1 MDFHITQALSPN
13 GHASAALF
21 FVLAGCAAATGRLL
35 SLAAYPHA
43 AHARARMA
51 AWLLIAYA
59 SIILP
64 CTALAAAGALRP
76 APLAAASLLI
86 LGAALLIY
94 LKSHR
99 SAPHQTLPLTPEPA
113 HGALPH
119 WTVAPF
125 VALAL
130 CAGFTVLVWGVIA
143 PPPPWDA
150 FVYHL
155 PFAADWL
162 QHGAISLVT
171 VPFGDQAGTY
181 FPSNTELYFA
191 WLMMPLRSEM
201 LTSAAQFPFYAGSAL
216 LVYATA
222 RELGRSRTAAGIA
235 ACLGLLLPGFMRQA
249 AAAEVDVVF
258 AALFLMSLFF
268 LLRHL
273 RTDELR
279 DAALSGLAGG
289 LLAGTKY
296 IGAPFLLLLALPAA
310 AAMIRRRRWK
320 HAALYALAGVC
331 GGGYWYLRN
340 WAVAGNPVFPMAIS
354 VFGME
359 LFPGGYTRETM
370 LHSVFRSQGA
380 RQWLDAMLA
389 TTGAPLGALLCAA
402 APAGLAAITLRRS
415 TNTWRALYAAALPA
429 AIIALFAFAVP
440 YNLESRFTYA
450 AWLLACVCAA
460 HVLDARQPAIRW
472 TALGVCLAAAAGAA
486 LTNQFLISHA
496 AMLVQIWSGNFAPA
510 QSATLLSAMRPC
522 AVLLG
527 AGIASAGL
535 GAVLVRGAQ
544 GAPGKT
550 AGFII
555 LSCGLGA
562 ALLAPFAGR
571 GNYREYRHAYAQSFH
586 LGHAWQYLEFY
597 QKQAGPEP
605 ATIAF
610 TGTDL
615 IFGLYGPNLENHVV
629 HAAVHAHP
637 DWKFHDCVRALK
649 QSGAYQVPT
658 TDRIDF
664 CRRNP
669 DPEAWIRNLDSL
681 GANFVIIAR
690 LHQND
695 RPHLDHD
702 MYGFPIERAWAAARP
717 DRFRLISQA
726 QDFNPYVQIY
736 RVMPAPA
743 R

>member
-1 MDFHITQALSPN
+1 MNFHITQVLSQN
-13 GHASAALF
+13 GPASPALF
-21 FVLAGCAAATGRLL
+21 CVLAGCAAATGHVL
-35 SLAAYPHA
+35 SQAAYPRT
-43 AHARARMA
+43 AHNSARAA
-51 AWLLIAYA
+51 AWLLISYA

-64 CTALAAAGALRP
+64 VTILGATGALRP
-76 APLAAASLLI
+76 APLAAFSLLI
-86 LGAALLIY
+86 LGAALFIY
-94 LKSHR
+94 AKAR
-99 SAPHQTLPLTPEPA
+99 RTAPHEPMPEAPSVMQN
-113 HGALPH
+113 ALPP
-119 WTVAPF
+119 WAVAPF
-125 VALAL
+125 AAIALA
-130 CAGFTVLVWGVIA
+130 AGFTVLVWGVIA

-162 QHGAISLVT
+162 QHEAISLVT

-181 FPSNTELYFA
+181 FPSNTELYFV

-216 LVYATA
+216 LVYAIA
-222 RELGRSRTAAGIA
+222 RELGRSRSAAGIA
-235 ACLGLLLPGFMRQA
+235 ACLGLLLPGFMHQA

-258 AALFLMSLFF
+258 AALFLLCLLF
-268 LLRHL
+268 LLRYL
-273 RTDELR
+273 RTDEWR

-296 IGAPFLLLLALPAA
+296 IGAPFVLLLALPAA
-310 AAMIRRRRWK
+310 AIMIQRRRWK
-320 HAALYALAGVC
+320 HAALYILAGVC
-331 GGGYWYLRN
+331 GGGYWYVRN

-354 VFGME
+354 ALGIE
-359 LFPGGYTRETM
+359 IFPGGYTRETM

-380 RQWLDAMLA
+380 RQWVAAMLG
-389 TTGAPLGALLCAA
+389 TTGAPLGVLLSAA
-402 APAGLAAITLRRS
+402 VPAGLAAITLQRS
-415 TNTWRALYAAALPA
+415 ESPWRALYAAALPA
-429 AIIALFAFAVP
+429 AIVALFAFAIP

-472 TALGVCLAAAAGAA
+472 AALGLCLVAAVGAVYA
-486 LTNQFLISHA
+486 NPFLKSHVS
-496 AMLVQIWSGNFAPA
+496 MLVQIWSEHFAPG
-510 QSATLLSAMRPC
+510 QPEPMLRAMRPC
-522 AVLLG
+522 AMLLG
-527 AGIASAGL
+527 AGAAAAGL

-544 GAPGKT
+544 GAAGKT
-550 AGFII
+550 TGIMI
-555 LSCGLGA
+555 LICGLGA
-562 ALLAPFAGR
+562 SLLAPFAGLA
-571 GNYREYRHAYAQSFH
+571 NYRDYRHAYAQSFH

-597 QKQAGPEP
+597 QSQAGPDP
-605 ATIAF
+605 AVIAF

-615 IFGLYGPNLENHVV
+615 IFGLYGPALENHVV

-637 DWKFHDCVRALK
+637 HWKFHDCVRALK
-649 QSGAYQVPT
+649 QSGAYEVPT

-664 CRRNP
+664 CRRGP
-669 DPEAWIRNLDSL
+669 DPQAWIRNLDAL
-681 GANFVIIAR
+681 GVNFVIIAR

-702 MYGFPIERAWAAARP
+702 MYGFPIERTWAQARP

-736 RVMPAPA
+736 KVQPAPG